1 MTTPRSGRS
10 TANRFLDHPDDLR
23 KREWLRAYL
32 IACRESKARSRD
44 RVVLSLTA
52 GKHPGWLT
60 ELEDRTNSIFWKF
73 DSVNAW
79 GRVVG
84 IEVTVHPKLE
94 PVLPL
99 EEIGVLARAGIN
111 NSAFSAVGFLE
122 YCEDWRHVNGITMKD
137 MEQRLDINHGSLYNI
152 EKSSNPR
159 ISTMQKYIR
168 AMGGE
173 LEFHLEPTIFRNEND
188 PF

>member
-1 MTTPRSGRS
+1 VTTPRSGRS

-60 ELEDRTNSIFWKF
+60 ELEDRTNSLFWKF
-73 DSVNAW
+73 DSINAW

-94 PVLPL
+94 PVLP
-99 EEIGVLARAGIN
+99 EELIGPLARTGIA

-122 YCEDWRHVNGITMKD
+122 YCRNWREYVGISMKELE
-137 MEQRLDINHGSLYNI
+137 MALDINHGSLWNI
-152 EKSSNPR
+152 EQSSNSR

-173 LEFHLEPTIFRNEND
+173 LEFHLDPMVLRNEND

>member
-1 MTTPRSGRS
+1 LGRS

-32 IACRESKARSRD
+32 ISCRANKARSRD

-60 ELEDRTNSIFWKF
+60 ELEDRTNSLFWKF

-79 GRVVG
+79 GKVVG
-84 IEVTVHPKLE
+84 VDVTVHPKLN
-94 PVLPL
+94 PVLD
-99 EEIGVLARAGIN
+99 EELIGPLARTGVRQ
-111 NSAFSAVGFLE
+111 SAFSAIGLLE
-122 YCEDWRHVNGITMKD
+122 YCRTWREYVGISLKD
-137 MEQRLDINHGSLYNI
+137 LEQVLDINHGSLYNI
-152 EKSSNPR
+152 EQSSNPR

-173 LEFHLEPTIFRNEND
+173 LEFHIEPIVFKSEKD